1 MIPTRIRWYTLGQRR
16 LRVLLVLL
24 LLLWGCGTARLR
36 QQSSTRLGLLN
47 GQPSWILR
55 QLGEQILVQA
65 YLVSPQD
72 LIIRFQHRAYPEYP
86 LALHSVGVMGMQFD
100 SPKMELE
107 AYQRTRLRQ
116 GPLYRGDRETTKRDL
131 IYVTDVREIGD
142 STVHFVGVPMW
153 LIVTC
158 AHRSSEEMYRDT
170 LTLYFRE

>member
-1 MIPTRIRWYTLGQRR
+1 M
-16 LRVLLVLL
+16 
-24 LLLWGCGTARLR
+24 
-36 QQSSTRLGLLN
+36 
-47 GQPSWILR
+47 
-55 QLGEQILVQA
+55 
-65 YLVSPQD
+65 SPQN